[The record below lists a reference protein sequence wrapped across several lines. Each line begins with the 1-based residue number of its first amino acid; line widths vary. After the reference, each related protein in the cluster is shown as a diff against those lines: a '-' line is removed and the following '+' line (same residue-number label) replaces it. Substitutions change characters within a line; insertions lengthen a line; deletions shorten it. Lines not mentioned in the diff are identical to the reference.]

1 MAGVDPGVKRPAAV
15 LAAGLPLAGLGILGK
30 YVLWPERPSPDAAGK
45 LDVELSLEGVELSQG
60 RDGRKL
66 WSLRAAGADYADAG
80 KELSL
85 NAPVI
90 TYWGEDEDIP
100 VQVAAPKGQVWQ
112 KEDRA
117 RMWDG
122 VNATR
127 GEYLMHAETL
137 DYLGAERKLAMAGG
151 VDLAG
156 RNMQVRSDAMTYFLE
171 SDEILATGNVRM
183 LLN

>member
-1 MAGVDPGVKRPAAV
+1 MTGVQTCA
-15 LAAGLPLAGLGILGK
+15 LPIFLGK
-30 YVLWPERPSPDAAGK
+30 YVWPERPSPDAAGK

-100 VQVAAPKGQVWQ
+100 VQVAASKGQVWQ

>member
-1 MAGVDPGVKRPAAV
+1 MKRLAAV
-15 LAAGLPLAGLGILGK
+15 LAAVLLLAGLGILGK
-30 YVLWPERPSPDAAGK
+30 YVLWPERPGPDATGK

-60 RDGRKL
+60 KDGRKL

-80 KELSL
+80 KELTL
-85 NAPVI
+85 DAPVV

-137 DYLGAERKLAMAGG
+137 DYLGAERKLTMAGD
-151 VDLAG
+151 VDLTG

-171 SDEILATGNVRM
+171 SDEILATGNVRV